1 MASRRRAAAGNA
13 SDGAK
18 GSRKGKGA
26 KAAKGKKKKEPKVK
40 KEKVI
45 KPGPPVEV
53 VLCIV
58 TGLMLIVAVVLVDL
72 AAGQQFGLGSLFSD
86 QYLG

>member
-18 GSRKGKGA
+18 SNRKGKGA
-26 KAAKGKKKKEPKVK
+26 KGKKKKAPKVK

-53 VLCIV
+53 VLCVV

>member
-1 MASRRRAAAGNA
+1 MASRRRAAANA

-18 GSRKGKGA
+18 KGGRKGKGA
-26 KAAKGKKKKEPKVK
+26 KAKKKKAPKVK

-45 KPGPPVEV
+45 KPGPPVEI
-53 VLCIV
+53 VLCVV

-72 AAGQQFGLGSLFSD
+72 AAGQQFGLGSLFTD

>member
-1 MASRRRAAAGNA
+1 MASRRRGAAGNA

-18 GSRKGKGA
+18 SKRKGKGV
-26 KAAKGKKKKEPKVK
+26 KAKKKKAPKVK
-40 KEKVI
+40 KDKVI

-53 VLCIV
+53 VLCVV

-86 QYLG
+86 QYIG

>member
-1 MASRRRAAAGNA
+1 MASRRRAAGNA
-13 SDGAK
+13 SDGGK
-18 GSRKGKGA
+18 SNRKGKGA
-26 KAAKGKKKKEPKVK
+26 KVKKKKAPKVK
-40 KEKVI
+40 KEKII

>member
-1 MASRRRAAAGNA
+1 MASRRRAAAKA
-13 SDGAK
+13 SDGEK
-18 GSRKGKGA
+18 SSRKGRSA
-26 KAAKGKKKKEPKVK
+26 KAKKKKAPKVK
-40 KEKVI
+40 KDKVI

-53 VLCIV
+53 VLCVV

-72 AAGQQFGLGSLFSD
+72 AAGQQFGLGTLFSD

>member
-26 KAAKGKKKKEPKVK
+26 KAAKAKKKKAPKVK
-40 KEKVI
+40 QDKVI

-53 VLCIV
+53 VLCVV

-72 AAGQQFGLGSLFSD
+72 AAGQQFGLGS
-86 QYLG
+86 

>member
-18 GSRKGKGA
+18 CNRKGKGA
-26 KAAKGKKKKEPKVK
+26 KGKKKKAPKVK

-72 AAGQQFGLGSLFSD
+72 AAGQQFGLGTLFAG

>member
-18 GSRKGKGA
+18 GKRKGKGA
-26 KAAKGKKKKEPKVK
+26 KAKKKKAPKVK

-72 AAGQQFGLGSLFSD
+72 AAGQQFGFGTLFAG

>member
-18 GSRKGKGA
+18 GKRKGKGKGA
-26 KAAKGKKKKEPKVK
+26 KAKKKKAPKVQ
-40 KEKVI
+40 KERVI

-53 VLCIV
+53 VLCVV

-72 AAGQQFGLGSLFSD
+72 AVGQQFGLGTLFAGE
-86 QYLG
+86 YLG

>member
-13 SDGAK
+13 TGGAK
-18 GSRKGKGA
+18 GHRKGKGG
-26 KAAKGKKKKEPKVK
+26 KAAKTKNKKAPKVQ
-40 KEKVI
+40 KETVI
-45 KPGPPVEV
+45 QPGPPVEV
-53 VLCIV
+53 VLCVV

-72 AAGQQFGLGSLFSD
+72 AAGQQFGFGTLFSD